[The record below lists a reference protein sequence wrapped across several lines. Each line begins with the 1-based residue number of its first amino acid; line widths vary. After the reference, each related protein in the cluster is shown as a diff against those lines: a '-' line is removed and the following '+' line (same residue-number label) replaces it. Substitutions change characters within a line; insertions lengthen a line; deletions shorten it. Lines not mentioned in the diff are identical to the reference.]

1 MDDEKKAL
9 LQQQPTFLDIEDVEF
24 SEEASI
30 IRAVNRA
37 LNLTAHLNNLL
48 PTGTMLAFQVLCPIF
63 SNGGQCDHLHKILTA
78 GLLTLCGISS
88 FVLSFTDSFRAP
100 NGKIYYGFATPR
112 GLWAFGSRKCKAFD
126 TSRFSV
132 RFLDFVHGIF
142 SVLVVVSLGLANFDV
157 VDCFYPEMP
166 RIYMNSVPVVA
177 GFVISMVF
185 VLYPSQRRGIGHASM
200 YSGQESMQIRYYY

>member
-112 GLWAFGSRKCKAFD
+112 GLWAFGSRKF
-126 TSRFSV
+126 
-132 RFLDFVHGIF
+132 
-142 SVLVVVSLGLANFDV
+142 
-157 VDCFYPEMP
+157 
-166 RIYMNSVPVVA
+166 VA